1 MMLPPDIKFP
11 TTHIAFLKW
20 QVAQYNQIKKENK
33 DGYECSACNNRR
45 FFALINAEG
54 DFALRPCTCS
64 GIIERQRKEAQEQE
78 ETNKKKWR

>member
-1 MMLPPDIKFP
+1 MILPPDIKFP
-11 TTHIAFLKW
+11 TTDIAFLKW

-54 DFALRPCTCS
+54 DFALRPCTCNNQ
-64 GIIERQRKEAQEQE
+64 IAQIRKEQE
-78 ETNKKKWR
+78 ENETRGKRK